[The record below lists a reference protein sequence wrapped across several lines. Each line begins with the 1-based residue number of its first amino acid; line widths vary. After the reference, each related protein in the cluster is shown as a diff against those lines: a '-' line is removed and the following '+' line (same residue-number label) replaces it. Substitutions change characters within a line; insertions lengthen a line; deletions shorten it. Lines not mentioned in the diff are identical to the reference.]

1 MSSVRTV
8 IRTTGMRAVAGSAQ
22 PAAQLD
28 ACQPRHHPVDEHEV
42 GACSRAAARP
52 ASPSPAQMTS

>member
-1 MSSVRTV
+1 
-8 IRTTGMRAVAGSAQ
+8 MRAVAGSAQ

-28 ACQPRHHPVDEHEV
+28 ARQPRHHPVDEHEV

-52 ASPSPAQMTS
+52 ASPSSAQMTS